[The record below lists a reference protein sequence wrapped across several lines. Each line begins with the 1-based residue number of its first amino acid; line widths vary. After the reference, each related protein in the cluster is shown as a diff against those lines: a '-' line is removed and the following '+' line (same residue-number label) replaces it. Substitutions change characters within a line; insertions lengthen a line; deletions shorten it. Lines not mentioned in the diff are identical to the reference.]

1 MAMFWSMVA
10 LKATLTPAESKRGR
24 CSVQQSSVFTKDF
37 CLNLLS
43 ITVSVFTCECLYSA
57 AQCAHIIP
65 QIFNPHEGILFYL
78 VHIIGCTAAATLAFE
93 STIAVPLVTGQRS
106 LPLDWNRM
114 EEDKRGDRRLCERQV
129 HGGQLSV

>member
-1 MAMFWSMVA
+1 MCIDRYV
-10 LKATLTPAESKRGR
+10 G
-24 CSVQQSSVFTKDF
+24 
-37 CLNLLS
+37 LNLPS

-57 AQCAHIIP
+57 VQCAHIVP

-78 VHIIGCTAAATLAFE
+78 VHIIGCTAAAALAFE

-114 EEDKRGDRRLCERQV
+114 EEGVRKETEKRWDRRLCERQV
-129 HGGQLSV
+129 QHGGQTCVTV